1 MHPLLPRVHICLSSI
16 SRNFN
21 MFPFLLGWL
30 VPRHARRNRMR
41 QLSDNTKT
49 KLAHGI
55 TRSSFPLL
63 LPKKFKPLL
72 VVSLFAPFASSR
84 LMLAL
89 NSISLRHALSGTR
102 INNQR
107 KKNTWRTRDKRRI
120 LRRLLRSK
128 RESRIVR
135 FRRCHRQP
143 SSL

>member
-63 LPKKFKPLL
+63 LPKKFKPFL

-120 LRRLLRSK
+120 LRRFLRSK